1 MKENTI
7 SLDTGQQI
15 LEQLIQINGRLSQQ
29 KRDADTLSAKDI
41 EQQYNINYAR
51 VLKYFNDPRLN
62 VMDDIKPKLVM
73 RCEWER
79 YLKKIYNIKE

>member
-1 MKENTI
+1 MKEYVTTI
-7 SLDTGQQI
+7 DTGQQI
-15 LEQLIQINGRLSQQ
+15 LEQLKSINEKLSQS
-29 KRDADTLSAKDI
+29 KRDTDTLSAKDI

-51 VLKYFNDPRLN
+51 VLKCFNDPRLN